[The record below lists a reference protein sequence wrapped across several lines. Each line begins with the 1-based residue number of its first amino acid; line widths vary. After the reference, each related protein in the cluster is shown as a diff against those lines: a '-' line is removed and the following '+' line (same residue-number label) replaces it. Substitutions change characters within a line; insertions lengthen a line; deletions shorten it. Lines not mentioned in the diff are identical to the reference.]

1 MTNHLAPEAA
11 LAPTLCITG
20 SFISPEL
27 SDDVDELEDEA
38 FEARAFASSEIST
51 LSTGILPT
59 FAVLSSFV
67 AEAATLE
74 LLLVVPWST
83 KTWDEYDV
91 LIVVHRTIS
100 FCFHMPPKL
109 YRIEEKN
116 MKVFKKKRG
125 VTCKKLTCNV

>member
-1 MTNHLAPEAA
+1 MK
-11 LAPTLCITG
+11 TLT
-20 SFISPEL
+20 
-27 SDDVDELEDEA
+27 VTYALEDEA

-91 LIVVHRTIS
+91 LMV
-100 FCFHMPPKL
+100 F
-109 YRIEEKN
+109 IEPSPS
-116 MKVFKKKRG
+116 VFICPQSYIG
-125 VTCKKLTCNV
+125 